1 MRTAA
6 APGPPAMAT
15 LARGGFS
22 RRVVT
27 IAPGDR
33 RPYVDGDWRDAL
45 VVIVRGAVDLEC
57 TRGGRR
63 RFEAGTMM
71 SLDGLGLVALFN
83 PGPSDLVIITITRL
97 GAPPAPPD

>member
-1 MRTAA
+1 MS
-6 APGPPAMAT
+6 T

-33 RPYVDGDWRDAL
+33 RPYVDTDWRDAL

-63 RFEAGTMM
+63 RFEAVTMM
-71 SLDGLGLVALFN
+71 SLEGLGLVALFN
-83 PGPSDLVIITITRL
+83 PGSSDLVIVTITR
-97 GAPPAPPD
+97 APAPPD

>member
-1 MRTAA
+1 
-6 APGPPAMAT
+6 MAT

-27 IAPGDR
+27 IAAGDR

-71 SLDGLGLVALFN
+71 CLEGLGLVALFN
-83 PGPSDLVIITITRL
+83 PGPSDLVIVTITR
-97 GAPPAPPD
+97 ADAPPD

>member
-1 MRTAA
+1 MS
-6 APGPPAMAT
+6 T

-33 RPYVDGDWRDAL
+33 RPYVDTDWRDAL

-57 TRGGRR
+57 TRAGRR

-71 SLDGLGLVALFN
+71 SLEGLGLVALFN
-83 PGPSDLVIITITRL
+83 PGSSDLVIVTITR
-97 GAPPAPPD
+97 AAAPPD

>member
-1 MRTAA
+1 MV
-6 APGPPAMAT
+6 T

-33 RPYVDGDWRDAL
+33 RPYVDEDWRDAL

-71 SLDGLGLVALFN
+71 SLEGLGLVALFN
-83 PGPSDLVIITITRL
+83 PGPSGLVIIAITR
-97 GAPPAPPD
+97 AAAPPD

>member
-6 APGPPAMAT
+6 AAGPPAMAT

-57 TRGGRR
+57 TAVAAGG
-63 RFEAGTMM
+63 
-71 SLDGLGLVALFN
+71 SK
-83 PGPSDLVIITITRL
+83 
-97 GAPPAPPD
+97 PAR